1 MNTRDILFK
10 TSRFNLSQVGQE
22 DWGWYLQAT
31 YGGDSYLLGMNGN
44 RELNPTNTDDGEWR
58 MIVKKNLSIW
68 QRLKGMGKI
77 ATDDA
82 MLILVEQ
89 ILRSESDFK
98 NVHRE
103 DGR

>member
-1 MNTRDILFK
+1 
-10 TSRFNLSQVGQE
+10 
-22 DWGWYLQAT
+22 
-31 YGGDSYLLGMNGN
+31 
-44 RELNPTNTDDGEWR
+44 
-58 MIVKKNLSIW
+58 
-68 QRLKGMGKI
+68 MGKI

-103 DGR
+103 DGRLYIGYLSLNG